1 MATTLNERRSLWRP
15 SILAFIAFFALVF
28 ATLPVVQARAAEAPP
43 AGTYTGDSTAYNGA
57 TVEFTIDED
66 GYLTDFTTESYIWC
80 GVPPLPTAWPWS
92 GVPRTQVT
100 AGEPFDLEWVVEING
115 YEYFHRIEN
124 FVINADGTASGG
136 EAWADLLE
144 MTCSGGRFNFTA
156 ETDGGTNPQPEDP
169 ELVISPDSVT
179 ESELADPGVSIT
191 GAKFPENETVDL
203 TVNGQD
209 AGSKTAD
216 AEGDVAFDYTS
227 DSLGVGSHDVK
238 LTSEVTDGDQELAAE
253 GTLTVTEDPVDYD
266 PSASV
271 SPSSLTQSELA
282 DPGVTVSG
290 EGFPAGAEVALRVD
304 GSQVD
309 SASTDGA
316 GGVEFTHRSSSLA
329 VGTHEV
335 ELAAGEHSA
344 SASFTVTEDPVDY
357 DPSASVSPSEVTVS
371 ELADPGVTIGGTGFP
386 ADTDVTLEVAGTEAE
401 TLATNADGAVSFDY
415 VSDTLGVGTHPVVLT
430 AGELSAEAELTVEED
445 DPVYNPSLGIS
456 PSELT
461 VSELADAGVEIT
473 GGDFPADTDVT
484 LTVAGEEAET
494 RASNGDGDVTFS
506 YTSDSLGVGEH
517 EVGLSADA
525 QGASI
530 EGSFTVIEDD
540 EPAPETIPGVA
551 PAEDDLDP
559 DLEGAIDA
567 PETAKP
573 GEKIT
578 VGIDSADPGT
588 EVGVWLFSEPTYLGT
603 QTVNENGQVT
613 VTIPAG
619 TELGD
624 HKIGVWA
631 EPDTQLG
638 WDTISIV
645 DPDDG
650 GGGGDDGDGDGDGGS
665 GGDDGNGGGGDG
677 QGSGDGHLGNTGA
690 PFSLAAVM
698 AALMLLASGVAM
710 MLWRNRRATE

>member
-1 MATTLNERRSLWRP
+1 MAKTLNERRSLWRP

-28 ATLPVVQARAAEAPP
+28 ATLPVMQARAAEAPP

-92 GVPRTQVT
+92 GAPRTQVT
-100 AGEPFDLEWVVEING
+100 AGKPFDLEWTVEISG
-115 YEYFHRIEN
+115 SEYYHRIEN

-136 EAWADLLE
+136 QAWADLLGQ
-144 MTCSGGRFNFTA
+144 TCSGGRFNFTA

-191 GAKFPENETVDL
+191 GTKFPENETVDL

-238 LTSEVTDGDQELAAE
+238 LTSEVTNGDQELAA
-253 GTLTVTEDPVDYD
+253 
-266 PSASV
+266 
-271 SPSSLTQSELA
+271 
-282 DPGVTVSG
+282 
-290 EGFPAGAEVALRVD
+290 
-304 GSQVD
+304 
-309 SASTDGA
+309 
-316 GGVEFTHRSSSLA
+316 GGML
-329 VGTHEV
+329 
-335 ELAAGEHSA
+335 
-344 SASFTVTEDPVDY
+344 TVTEDPVDY

-386 ADTDVTLEVAGTEAE
+386 AATDVTLEVAGSEAE

-415 VSDTLGVGTHPVVLT
+415 ASDTLGVGTHPVVLT
-430 AGELSAEAELTVEED
+430 VGELSAEAELTVKED

-456 PSELT
+456 PAELT
-461 VSELADAGVEIT
+461 VSELADTGVEIT
-473 GGDFPADTDVT
+473 GDDFPANTDVT

-650 GGGGDDGDGDGDGGS
+650 DGGG
-665 GGDDGNGGGGDG
+665 GGDDGNGGGGGEGG
-677 QGSGDGHLGNTGA
+677 QGPGDGNLGNTGA